1 MTEKTGILLVN
12 LGSPDT
18 PTPSDVRRYLG
29 QFLHD
34 HRVIDTSRWIWC
46 PILHG
51 IILRVRPKRSAAKY
65 AEVWDEPAEYP
76 GTEAPLVRI
85 TRAQG
90 EALKT
95 ISTDAAPIEIGMRY
109 GSPSIESAMQALGGK
124 GCTHIKVLPL
134 YPQFSHTTTSAVKDA
149 LEKAENV
156 PAWTMLEEYHTHPKY
171 IEALKQNLTNHIE
184 SLSWTPDVVIASYHG
199 LPKRY
204 VDQGDP
210 YADQCRASTELF
222 KDAIGETPYDIQL
235 TFQSR
240 FGPMEWLQPYTDKTL
255 EKLAA
260 EGKKNIVVVTPGF
273 SADCLETLEEIALEA
288 KEIFIEAG
296 GENFSVA
303 PCLNTDPAHMDM
315 IAALIREMDLT
326 A

>member
-18 PTPSDVRRYLG
+18 PTPQDVRRYLG

-65 AEVWDEPAEYP
+65 AEIWNEPTQYP

-90 EALKT
+90 EALRE
-95 ISTDAAPIEIGMRY
+95 IFTDVAPIEIGMRY
-109 GSPSIESAMQALGGK
+109 GSPSIESAMQALGGQ

-149 LEKAENV
+149 LEKAKNT
-156 PAWTMLEEYHTHPKY
+156 PSWTMLEDYHAHPLY

-184 SLSWTPDVVIASYHG
+184 SLSWTPDIVITSYHG

-210 YADQCRASTELF
+210 YADQCRATTERL
-222 KDAIGETPYDIQL
+222 KNVVGETPYDIKL

-260 EGKKNIVVVTPGF
+260 EGKKNIVVITPGF

-288 KEIFIEAG
+288 KDIFVEAG

-303 PCLNTDPAHMDM
+303 PCLNTDPAHIEM
-315 IAALIREMDLT
+315 IAALIGEMDLST
-326 A
+326 

>member
-1 MTEKTGILLVN
+1 MTDKTGILLVN

-18 PTPSDVRRYLG
+18 PSPEDVRRYLG

-51 IILRVRPKRSAAKY
+51 IILRVRPKKSGAKY
-65 AEVWDEPAEYP
+65 ASVWNEPAEYP

-90 EALKT
+90 EALKA
-95 ISTDAAPIEIGMRY
+95 IATDAAPLEIGMRY
-109 GSPSIESAMQALGGK
+109 GSPSIESAMQALGGQ

-134 YPQFSHTTTSAVKDA
+134 YPQFSHTTTSAVEDA
-149 LEKAENV
+149 LKAAKDV
-156 PAWTMLEEYHTHPKY
+156 PTWTMLDEYHVHPEY
-171 IEALKQNLTNHIE
+171 IEALKQNLETHIA
-184 SLSWTPDVVIASYHG
+184 SLSWTPDVVLTSYHG

-210 YADQCRASTELF
+210 YADQCRATT
-222 KDAIGETPYDIQL
+222 KDLKAVMGETSYDIQL

-255 EKLAA
+255 EALAA
-260 EGKKNIVVVTPGF
+260 QGKKNIVVMTPGF
-273 SADCLETLEEIALEA
+273 AADCLETLEEIALEA
-288 KEIFIEAG
+288 HEMFEEAG
-296 GENFSVA
+296 GENFSVV
-303 PCLNTDPAHMDM
+303 PCLNTDNAHIEMMATLIKDM
-315 IAALIREMDLT
+315 ELSA
-326 A
+326 